1 MNKKQPLAFSKEQL
15 DYLRKLC
22 KEAEKKG
29 SFSNALLKLVYEEK
43 WFKLFLP
50 GAYGGLEL
58 DLPEALR
65 YEEQLAYI
73 DGSLGWT
80 ITLCA
85 GANLFAGYIHS
96 NKAASI
102 FSSPKVCFGGSG
114 AVSGVAAKVE
124 DGYIVN
130 GFWRYATGAPHLTH
144 FTANC
149 TIEEDGRPLFNEDNS
164 PVVRSFFFNKKDVTI
179 HEDWDTMGLVATAGH
194 SFSVK
199 NLKVPFEQS
208 FVIDPAFASLKDSI
222 YQYPFMPLAES
233 TIAVNTLGMTRH
245 FTELALDIVKNRQ
258 SKIGHTA
265 CNIAVAHINKE
276 QQKVTQLAGELYQWV
291 QISWNELISK
301 GQLSGRS
308 TTRISDKS
316 RQLVNH
322 CRSAVTAI
330 YPYCGL
336 AATLPSSDINRVF
349 RDIFTGSQHG
359 LLTFKR

>member
-1 MNKKQPLAFSKEQL
+1 MNKKQPLALNKERIDL
-15 DYLRKLC
+15 LRKLC

-29 SFSNALLKLVYEEK
+29 SLSNAVLKIIYEEK

-50 GAYGGLEL
+50 RAYSGLEL

-65 YEEQLAYI
+65 YEEELAYI

-80 ITLCA
+80 VTLCA

-96 NKAASI
+96 NKTASV

-114 AVSGVAAKVE
+114 AVSGVAAKVK

-149 TIEEDGRPLFNEDNS
+149 TIVENGQPLLNEDNS

-179 HEDWDTMGLVATAGH
+179 HEDWDTMGLIATAGH

-199 NLKVPFEQS
+199 NLKVPFDQS
-208 FVIDPAFASLKDSI
+208 FIIDAAHASLNDSI

-245 FTELALDIVKNRQ
+245 FTELALEIVKKRQ
-258 SKIGHTA
+258 SKIGDTA
-265 CNIAVAHINKE
+265 CDVAIEQINVSQKKITHSAE
-276 QQKVTQLAGELYQWV
+276 QLYQWV
-291 QISWNELISK
+291 QTSWNELIAK

-308 TTRISDKS
+308 ITRIADTS

-322 CRSAVTAI
+322 CRTSVTAI

-336 AATLPSSDINRVF
+336 AATHPSSDINRVF
-349 RDIFTGSQHG
+349 RDIFTASQHG

>member
-1 MNKKQPLAFSKEQL
+1 MNKKQPLALNKERV
-15 DYLRKLC
+15 DVLRKLC

-29 SFSNALLKLVYEEK
+29 SLSNAVLKIVYEEK

-50 GAYGGLEL
+50 KVYGGLEL
-58 DLPEALR
+58 GLPEALR

-80 ITLCA
+80 VTLCA
-85 GANLFAGYIHS
+85 GANLFAGYIH
-96 NKAASI
+96 NPKAISI

-114 AVSGVAAKVE
+114 VVSGVATKMKG
-124 DGYIVN
+124 GYIVN

-149 TIEEDGRPLFNEDNS
+149 TIEEDGQPLLNEDNS

-179 HEDWDTMGLVATAGH
+179 HEDWDTMGLIATAGH

-199 NLKVPFEQS
+199 NLKVPFGQS
-208 FVIDPAFASLKDSI
+208 FIIDPAYASLTDLI

-233 TIAVNTLGMTRH
+233 TIAVNTLGMARR
-245 FTELALDIVKNRQ
+245 FTELALEIIAERQ
-258 SKIGHTA
+258 SKIGDA
-265 CNIAVAHINKE
+265 ASNMAIARINKE
-276 QQKVTQLAGELYQWV
+276 QQKTTQLAEQLYKWV
-291 QISWNELISK
+291 ETSWDELITK
-301 GQLSGRS
+301 GQLSRKS
-308 TTRISDKS
+308 ISRIGDSS

-322 CRSAVTAI
+322 CRTAVTAI

-336 AATLPSSDINRVF
+336 AATNISSDINRVF

>member
-1 MNKKQPLAFSKEQL
+1 MNKKQPLALNKERI
-15 DYLRKLC
+15 DELRRLC

-29 SFSNALLKLVYEEK
+29 SLSHAVLKIIFEEK

-50 GAYGGLEL
+50 KAYGGLEL

-96 NKAASI
+96 RKAASI
-102 FSSPKVCFGGSG
+102 FSSSKVCFGGSG
-114 AVSGVAAKVE
+114 AVSGVAAKVKG
-124 DGYIVN
+124 GYIVN

-149 TIEEDGRPLFNEDNS
+149 TIEENGQPLLNKDNS
-164 PVVRSFFFNKKDVTI
+164 PVVRSFFFNKKDVII
-179 HEDWDTMGLVATAGH
+179 HEDWNTMGLIATAGH

-199 NLKVPFEQS
+199 DLKVSLDQS
-208 FVIDPAFASLKDSI
+208 FIIDAAHASLKDRI

-233 TIAVNTLGMTRH
+233 TIAVNTLGMTRR
-245 FTELALDIVKNRQ
+245 FMELALEIVKKRQ
-258 SKIGHTA
+258 HKIGDAAYDFAAGQIT
-265 CNIAVAHINKE
+265 KE
-276 QQKVTQLAGELYQWV
+276 QQKITQLAGELYQWV
-291 QISWNELISK
+291 QISWDELISK
-301 GQLSGRS
+301 GKLSGKS
-308 TTRISDKS
+308 IARISGKS
-316 RQLVNH
+316 RDLVNH
-322 CRSAVTAI
+322 CRTAVTAI

-336 AATLPSSDINRVF
+336 AATNPSSDINRVF

>member
-1 MNKKQPLAFSKEQL
+1 MNKKQPLALNSGRI
-15 DYLRKLC
+15 DVLRNWC
-22 KEAEKKG
+22 RASEKKG
-29 SFSNALLKLVYEEK
+29 ALSNKLLKLVYEEK

-50 GAYGGLEL
+50 RAYGGLEL

-80 ITLCA
+80 VTLCA
-85 GANLFAGYIHS
+85 GANLFAGYIHGR
-96 NKAASI
+96 KAASI
-102 FSSPKVCFGGSG
+102 FSSPRVCFGGSG
-114 AVSGVAAKVE
+114 AVGGVAGTVKG
-124 DGYIVN
+124 GYIVN

-149 TIEEDGRPLFNEDNS
+149 TIEEDGTPLLNEDNS
-164 PVVRSFFFNKKDVTI
+164 PVIRSFFFNKKDVII
-179 HEDWDTMGLVATAGH
+179 HEDWNTMGLVATAGH

-208 FVIDPAFASLKDSI
+208 FVIDPAEASLKDSI

-245 FTELALDIVKNRQ
+245 FTELALDIVEKRQ
-258 SKIGHTA
+258 PKMGADAYKVALERIG
-265 CNIAVAHINKE
+265 KE
-276 QQKVTQLAGELYQWV
+276 QQKIDQLAAQLYQRV
-291 QISWNELISK
+291 QISWDELVSRGK
-301 GQLSGRS
+301 LSRTSITG
-308 TTRISDKS
+308 ISDKS
-316 RQLVNH
+316 RHLVNH
-322 CRSAVTAI
+322 CRTAVTAM
-330 YPYCGL
+330 YPFCGL
-336 AATLPSSDINRVF
+336 AATHRSSDINRVF

>member
-1 MNKKQPLAFSKEQL
+1 MNKKQPLALNKERI
-15 DYLRKLC
+15 DVLRRLC

-29 SFSNALLKLVYEEK
+29 YLSNAVLKIVYEEK

-50 GAYGGLEL
+50 KAYDGLEL

-85 GANLFAGYIHS
+85 GANLFAGYIH
-96 NKAASI
+96 NKKATSI

-114 AVSGVAAKVE
+114 AVSGVAAKVK

-149 TIEEDGRPLFNEDNS
+149 TIEENGQPLLNEDNS
-164 PVVRSFFFNKKDVTI
+164 PVVRSFFFNKKDVII
-179 HEDWDTMGLVATAGH
+179 HEDWDAMGLIATAGH

-199 NLKVPFEQS
+199 NLKVPFGQS
-208 FVIDPAFASLKDSI
+208 FVIDAAHASLKNSI

-233 TIAVNTLGMTRH
+233 TIAVNTLGMTRR
-245 FTELALDIVKNRQ
+245 FIELALEIVQKRQ
-258 SKIGHTA
+258 SKIGEAAYT
-265 CNIAVAHINKE
+265 IATERIHSE
-276 QQKVTQLAGELYQWV
+276 QQKIDRLAELLYQWV
-291 QISWNELISK
+291 QISCNELTSK
-301 GQLSGRS
+301 GQPSKKS
-308 TTRISDKS
+308 INRISDKS
-316 RQLVNH
+316 RDLVHH
-322 CRSAVTAI
+322 CRTAVTAI

-336 AATLPSSDINRVF
+336 AATNPSSDINRVF

>member
-1 MNKKQPLAFSKEQL
+1 MSKKQLLALNKERINH
-15 DYLRKLC
+15 LRKLC
-22 KEAEKKG
+22 KDAEKKG
-29 SFSNALLKLVYEEK
+29 SLPNALLKIAYEEK

-50 GAYGGLEL
+50 KAYDGLEL

-114 AVSGVAAKVE
+114 AVSGVAAKVK
-124 DGYIVN
+124 DGYIVS

-149 TIEEDGRPLFNEDNS
+149 TIEEDGRPLLNEDNR

-208 FVIDPAFASLKDSI
+208 FVIDPAYASLKDSI

-233 TIAVNTLGMTRH
+233 TIAVNTLGMTRR
-245 FTELALDIVKNRQ
+245 FIELALEIVTKRQ
-258 SKIGHTA
+258 SKIGDAAYTIATERIHTA
-265 CNIAVAHINKE
+265 
-276 QQKVTQLAGELYQWV
+276 QQKINQLAELLYQWV
-291 QISWNELISK
+291 HTSWDELISK
-301 GQLSGRS
+301 GQPSKKN
-308 TTRISDKS
+308 TTRIADKS
-316 RQLVNH
+316 RELVNQ
-322 CRSAVTAI
+322 CRTAVTAI

-336 AATLPSSDINRVF
+336 AATHPSSDINRVF

-359 LLTFKR
+359 LLTFKL

>member
-1 MNKKQPLAFSKEQL
+1 MNKKQPLAFSEERI

-29 SFSNALLKLVYEEK
+29 SLSNALLKIIYKEK

-50 GAYGGLEL
+50 KRYDGLEL

-80 ITLCA
+80 VTLCA
-85 GANLFAGYIHS
+85 GANLFAGYIH
-96 NKAASI
+96 NKKASSI

-114 AVSGVAAKVE
+114 AVGGVADKVK

-130 GFWRYATGAPHLTH
+130 GCWRYATGAPHLTH

-149 TIEEDGRPLFNEDNS
+149 TIEEDGQPLLNEDNS
-164 PVVRSFFFNKKDVTI
+164 PLIRSFFFNKKDVTI

-208 FVIDPAFASLKDSI
+208 FVIDAAYASLNDSI

-233 TIAVNTLGMTRH
+233 TIAVNSFGMTRR
-245 FTELALDIVKNRQ
+245 FTDLAFEIVKKRQ
-258 SKIGHTA
+258 SKIGDAAYGVAIKHIHT
-265 CNIAVAHINKE
+265 E
-276 QQKVTQLAGELYQWV
+276 QQKINELAELLYQWV
-291 QISWNELISK
+291 QISWDELISK
-301 GQLSGRS
+301 EQPSRKS
-308 TTRISDKS
+308 ISRISDKS
-316 RQLVNH
+316 RELVNH
-322 CRSAVTAI
+322 CRAAVTGI

-336 AATLPSSDINRVF
+336 AATNPSSDINRVF